1 MATKRTAAPEKVTQ
15 ILERSKDVFG
25 TVASETEDLYHE
37 ARTWVPDNYGKVAI
51 LSSAAAGLC
60 LLGYAAGRRR
70 SRRVA
75 RAELPM
81 AGAVQVPEIDIAPFI
96 KFLKLW
102 MVYRVATKG

>member
-1 MATKRTAAPEKVTQ
+1 MATKRTPAPEKVTQ

-25 TVASETEDLYHE
+25 SVASETEDLYHA

-60 LLGYAAGRRR
+60 LLGYAAGRRN
-70 SRRVA
+70 SRVPRVEA
-75 RAELPM
+75 PI